1 MFSRKNSK
9 SDSTLS
15 NEQLEELKTVRP
27 TCNVVHNNSM
37 QGALDETEL
46 KVLPSNSIWYVED
59 RVTNFATLF
68 GPYFTLGRIRD

>member
-27 TCNVVHNNSM
+27 TCNIVHYNAM
-37 QGALDETEL
+37 RGALDETEL
-46 KVLPSNSIWYVED
+46 KVLPSNSIWYEED
-59 RVTNFATLF
+59 TVTNFATLL
-68 GPYFTLGRIRD
+68 GP